1 MNIVTE
7 LKLFRCRYFVM
18 AVNKSNG
25 KSTKMFN
32 TGCSQ
37 EGPAKEWL
45 EKNLSLVNYWL
56 NSASISVQLA
66 DTKTVNVG

>member
-1 MNIVTE
+1 MNIVAE
-7 LKLFRCRYFVM
+7 LKLIRCRYFVM

-25 KSTKMFN
+25 KSAKVFN
-32 TGCSQ
+32 TGCNQ

-45 EKNLSLVNYWL
+45 EKNRGYVNYWL

-66 DTKTVNVG
+66 DTKTVNA